1 MQIPILNGI
10 FTDNEPSLKA
20 SYPVNLMPV
29 VQASGVSDGYLRP
42 ADGLVLKGESSGVCR
57 GGILWNDVLY
67 RVMGSKLVSI
77 GANGQSTI
85 IGDVGGSTA
94 QVSMDYS
101 FENLIVASNNN
112 LFYYDGTTFQQ
123 VTDPDVGTVLDAIW
137 VDGYTM
143 TTDGEFI
150 VVTDLNAPTSVDPF
164 KYGSSEIDP
173 DPIKALLKLRNEPY
187 ALNRYTIEV
196 FDNVGGDYFPFQ
208 RVNGAQIPKGAVGTH
223 ACCVYMEMIAFVGGG
238 RNEQPSVY
246 MGMNGQVQRIATQ
259 AIDAILENFTEAQLS
274 QIKVEARNDRSNH
287 FLYIHLPDRTLIYDY
302 EATQAAGEPVW
313 AVLSSGINTL
323 SRYKA
328 INFVYAYNAWQ
339 CGDPTSSKVGYL
351 THEVSSHWGQVVT
364 WEFGTKIIYNE
375 SRGGIFNQLELVALT
390 GRIEQGK
397 TPVISTSYSKDGYTW
412 SQDRNISVGTIGDR
426 LKRLVWFR
434 QGSMRE
440 MRTQR
445 FRGDSSAHVSF
456 VRLEADIE
464 PLYA

>member
-20 SYPVNLMPV
+20 NYPVNLMPV
-29 VQASGVSDGYLRP
+29 VQSTGVSEGYLRP
-42 ADGLVLKGESSGVCR
+42 AEGLFLTGNSSGVCR

-77 GANGQSTI
+77 DSAGQSTV

-101 FENLIVASNNN
+101 FDNLIVVSNNN
-112 LFYYDGTTFQQ
+112 LFYYDGTTLSQ
-123 VTDPDVGTVLDAIW
+123 VVDVDLGVALDGIW
-137 VDGYTM
+137 VDGFTM
-143 TTDGEFI
+143 TTDGEFL
-150 VVTDLNAPTSVDPF
+150 VVTDLNNPVSVNPL

-173 DPIKALLKLRNEPY
+173 DPIKAILKLRNEPH

-208 RVNGAQIPKGAVGTH
+208 RVNGAQIPKGTVGTH
-223 ACCVYMEMIAFVGGG
+223 ACCIYQEMIAFVGGG
-238 RNEQPSVY
+238 RNEQPSIYVAN
-246 MGMNGQVQRIATQ
+246 NGQASRIATQ
-259 AIDAILENFTEAQLS
+259 AIDAILENFTETQLS
-274 QIKVEARNDRSNH
+274 QIKVETRNDRSSS
-287 FLYIHLPDRTLIYDY
+287 FLYIHLPDRTLVYDGM
-302 EATQAAGEPVW
+302 ASQAAGEPVW
-313 AVLSSGINTL
+313 AILSSGINTL

-339 CGDPTSSKVGYL
+339 CGDPTSSNVGYL
-351 THEVSSHWGQVVT
+351 THSIGSHWGQVVT

-375 SRGGIFNQLELVALT
+375 SRGAIFNQLELVALT
-390 GRIEQGK
+390 GNVAQG
-397 TPVISTSYSKDGYTW
+397 TNPVISTSYSRDGQTW
-412 SQDRNISVGTIGDR
+412 SLDKNITVGTIGDR

-440 MRTQR
+440 MRMQR

-464 PLYA
+464 PLFA